1 MVAESY
7 QIGFPESSLPAKT
20 PKAGTKERVPKTP
33 TKDGPRYYTL
43 AEGTTLW
50 TGPLGGTGEF
60 IGHVE
65 KTARAH
71 VLRKIII
78 DGMVS
83 FFVEVESPPEQKG
96 RYWVTKRFGRGR
108 GFL

>member
-1 MVAESY
+1 MEAKPS
-7 QIGFPESSLPAKT
+7 QLSFPEPISPART
-20 PKAGTKERVPKTP
+20 LTTGTKEKSTKPP
-33 TKDGPRYYTL
+33 TKDKPKFYRL
-43 AEGTTLW
+43 AEGTTLRS
-50 TGPLGGTGEF
+50 GPLGGTGEVLSH
-60 IGHVE
+60 IHE
-65 KTARAH
+65 NATAR

-96 RYWVTKRFGRGR
+96 RYWVTKRFGGGR